1 MSGARPAPPAADV
14 SARRPGTPTASLRLL
29 LAVFL
34 LVSGGIL
41 AESPKQRPIEELLAA
56 YEQNPRDLAVALE
69 LGIRYHDAMREAGK
83 DAAYGKRRNR
93 ENLDLLYKK
102 ATKYLKRAQF
112 MTQFG
117 AVPNAYLGSLTVL
130 RGRDVSYS
138 DRGLLVRWRAPKN
151 FTEGAEAIDQAVQQD
166 PEDVTVRLVRVGD
179 VEHVDYLLTPE
190 SGPEMLQQRVL
201 RRDRMVTAVKDI
213 EFILEKCGKDP
224 NLARQLGVP
233 SLHLRAGKLAR
244 TASEFDKA
252 REHLGKA
259 IQLGGDSELAD
270 EAKDVLDKLPGSKTP
285 LDDADEGGE
294 P

>member
-1 MSGARPAPPAADV
+1 MNAPKSFLRAVSDGFLTVVAAGCLLGCGAA
-14 SARRPGTPTASLRLL
+14 
-29 LAVFL
+29 F
-34 LVSGGIL
+34 
-41 AESPKQRPIEELLAA
+41 AESPKERSVDELLAA
-56 YEQNPRDLAVALE
+56 YEQNPRDVHVALE
-69 LGIRYHDAMREAGK
+69 LGVRYHDAMRDAGK

-151 FTEGAEAIDQAVQQD
+151 FTEGAEMIDQAIQQD
-166 PEDVTVRLVRVGD
+166 PEDVTVRLVRVAD

-190 SGPEMLQQRVL
+190 TGPEMLQQRVL
-201 RRDRMVTAVKDI
+201 RRDRMVMAVKDI
-213 EFILEKCGKDP
+213 EFILEKCAKDP
-224 NLARQLGVP
+224 DLGRRLNTAQ
-233 SLHLRAGKLAR
+233 LHLRAGKLAR

-252 REHLGKA
+252 RGHLGKA
-259 IQLGGDSELAD
+259 IQLGGDSEFAD
-270 EAKDVLDKLPGSKTP
+270 EAKDILGKLPGSKTP
-285 LDDADEGGE
+285 LEDGREGGG